1 METNQM
7 SEARVQ
13 QICAFCI
20 ETGYAD
26 FPQEY
31 YDSTLEWYAQDV
43 LDLMI
48 RWAKKPLPLV
58 ARGDNPSWRY
68 LMESPFADAF
78 TELIHDGDPV
88 DVTLSIAEEALT
100 KLPIAEF
107 LTSNS
112 LTPGIWLLD
121 VVVGVTDELRE
132 TDGKASAGT
141 IRY

>member
-7 SEARVQ
+7 NEARVQ

-20 ETGYAD
+20 ETGYVD
-26 FPQEY
+26 FAKDY
-31 YDSTLEWYAQDV
+31 YDATLEWYARDV
-43 LDLMI
+43 LDVML
-48 RWAKKPLPLV
+48 RYAKKPLPP
-58 ARGDNPSWRY
+58 AAGGDNPSWRY
-68 LMESPFADAF
+68 LMESPLADAI

-88 DVTLSIAEEALT
+88 DVTLSITEEALT

-121 VVVGVTDELRE
+121 VNIGVMNELRKVE
-132 TDGKASAGT
+132 AA
-141 IRY
+141 